1 LQISRTLRK
10 RLFGLRWRWEGFKNK
25 VYDWRHGTKTHQEC
39 FLNTQGVTDV
49 QALQGNNVYRPF
61 WRKEFFDAI
70 RALDVDLTDYLFID
84 IGSGKGK
91 LLLLA
96 SHFPFSGIVGIEY
109 APALHATA
117 VNNIKQFKY
126 KAGRPG
132 IMSVNANAMTWG
144 LQTKLAVYFLHN
156 PFDLKT
162 TQAFFAK
169 LDDHVARSGV
179 PTFMIYG
186 NLRGVAEREAAFAS
200 ARSLVLKKRAPRFL
214 VHAAHQARF
223 CRSTPS
229 PPPTSR
235 GEDAQQDSFCITAS
249 VEASLMSAYPQK
261 RTFA

>member
-144 LQTKLAVYFLHN
+144 LPTKPAVYFLHN

>member
-1 LQISRTLRK
+1 LEISHILRK
-10 RLFGLRWRWEGFKNK
+10 RLFGLRWRWERVKNK
-25 VYDWRHGTKTHQEC
+25 VYDWRHGTNTHQEC

-49 QALQGNNVYRPF
+49 QALQGNDVYRPF

-70 RALDVDLTDYLFID
+70 RALDVELTDHLFID

-117 VNNIKQFKY
+117 VNNIKQFKN
-126 KAGRPG
+126 KAGRPD
-132 IMSVNANAMTWG
+132 IISVNANAMTWE
-144 LQTKLAVYFLHN
+144 LPTKPAVYFLYN

-162 TQAFFAK
+162 TQAFFAR
-169 LDDHVARSGV
+169 LDEHVARTAV

-200 ARSLVLKKRAPRFL
+200 ARSLVLKKRTPRFL
-214 VHAAHQARF
+214 VYAAHQATF
-223 CRSTPS
+223 FRSTPS
-229 PPPTSR
+229 PPPTS
-235 GEDAQQDSFCITAS
+235 SW
-249 VEASLMSAYPQK
+249 
-261 RTFA
+261 